1 MTLPSATRLPLKTI
15 LTSALLV
22 LSLTLSGCSVFSL
35 KQDDQSLEN
44 QLNRIQNWQARGK
57 LAATTP
63 DDSVTGYLTWQQDH
77 QDFDLFISGPF
88 GQGSSRLIG
97 NQHQASLTLP
107 GKEPVQAPSAD
118 YLMAQYLGWTF
129 PVLDIR
135 YWVKGQASPN
145 SPSTE
150 IRNTMG
156 LLESL
161 SQHGWNVEFSRY
173 QRVGDTWLPGRIK
186 ITGHDFKFI
195 FAIKEWL
202 IYD

>member
-1 MTLPSATRLPLKTI
+1 MTI
-15 LTSALLV
+15 LNGLKPWEYNVKEGFTLRGYYTPATGKPVIHFIHGNGFCGLTYEHLLAH
-22 LSLTLSGCSVFSL
+22 L
-35 KQDDQSLEN
+35 Q
-44 QLNRIQNWQARGK
+44 
-57 LAATTP
+57 
-63 DDSVTGYLTWQQDH
+63 